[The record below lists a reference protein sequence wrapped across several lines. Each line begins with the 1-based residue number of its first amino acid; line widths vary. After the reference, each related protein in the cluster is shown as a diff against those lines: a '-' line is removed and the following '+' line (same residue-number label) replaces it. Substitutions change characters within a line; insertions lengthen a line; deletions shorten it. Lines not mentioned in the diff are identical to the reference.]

1 MGATGVENTELNST
15 NNDDFA
21 IEPMELDSYVMN
33 NNSMGGGRGR
43 DNPNNILGDVYVGNS
58 RSKTGERTPANY

>member
-21 IEPMELDSYVMN
+21 IEPMELDSYAMN
-33 NNSMGGGRGR
+33 NNSVGGRGR
-43 DNPNNILGDVYVGNS
+43 DNPNNILGDVYVGNNS
-58 RSKTGERTPANY
+58 RSKTGERPPANY